1 MLLRQGCGFWHSWET
16 WSHSKLHGSLVP
28 TFFLPPFS
36 LCLLSKYSLLE
47 QNKTVQTRAEIL
59 KFHPQNSSFLLCS
72 EPSRTK
78 RESTDLVRAV
88 LSQGHGGQGIERV
101 VLEVSL
107 WWPFTR
113 YSSGTIW
120 VTVMGRHPSF
130 LPTKRVT
137 LASFS
142 TAISVFFSAKWGQH

>member
-16 WSHSKLHGSLVP
+16 WSHSKLHGSPVP

-72 EPSRTK
+72 EPSRTE
-78 RESTDLVRAV
+78 RESTDLVKAV

-101 VLEVSL
+101 VLEASL
-107 WWPFTR
+107 WWSFTR

-130 LPTKRVT
+130 LLTKRVT